1 VDGATGVSSG
11 IGVEDREVSR
21 GVELPVE
28 EGRPPSTPSSWGN
41 EKFWP
46 RVDFRREGFPPSQSL
61 SDCREEAPE
70 TFRCMLL
77 PILEDEDDPDL
88 SRGLLGVRMGEFK
101 NC

>member
-1 VDGATGVSSG
+1 VDVATGVSSG
-11 IGVEDREVSR
+11 IGVVDKEVSR

-28 EGRPPSTPSSWGN
+28 AGKPSSTLSSWGR

-46 RVDFRREGFPPSQSL
+46 RVDFRRDGFPPSQS
-61 SDCREEAPE
+61 DCREDAPD

-77 PILEDEDDPDL
+77 PNFDDEDDPDL